1 MLSTVHGQRCR
12 KTTTLHGR
20 PDIKDQYDLIQRH
33 NVGSCKLAGVLLTH
47 LHMGE
52 WLLLLDALAGHLA
65 DTQGLRLAQDLIL
78 GGTLMPS
85 CACSLLPHFSGAC
98 ALLQV

>member
-1 MLSTVHGQRCR
+1 VHGQRCR

-33 NVGSCKLAGVLLTH
+33 HGGSCKLAGVLLTH

-52 WLLLLDALAGHLA
+52 RPPLMLWQALRSMRQLFSWPVIWL
-65 DTQGLRLAQDLIL
+65 
-78 GGTLMPS
+78 S
-85 CACSLLPHFSGAC
+85 SSG
-98 ALLQV
+98 